1 MMTARPAL
9 PGAKHLARIACAL
22 AMALAAQGA
31 AGQSPGALRLPV
43 EWITVEDGLP
53 QGMVRTIIQDRAGH
67 MWFGTKDGLVRSDG
81 NRLKVFRHDN
91 EDSTSL
97 SGNHITALLEDRHGQ
112 LWVATE
118 HYGVDRY
125 DPRTER
131 FTHVRIE
138 GAFASAHDLAPRT
151 LREDAEG
158 NIWVLGKFGM
168 LSVITGGPSGKGAS
182 GSPQP
187 VLQAAASVRGDLQLP
202 DTVRSLLFTP
212 QGDLWLASNV
222 GLLIQGT
229 TAHGARASSR
239 WPVPQAEFTQDAWE
253 EPTALV
259 LDTARSRVWL
269 LRGITLIGFDLV
281 NGRPLD
287 TLRMDHAPPFKGN
300 PPLLDRQGRLW
311 LSVSTAND
319 PVRFEVHT
327 GTLETIRFEP
337 QDRPGFPEQQSA
349 ICWAEDR
356 NGNIWVG
363 TSGYGVLKYRSRT
376 ERFQRLRAGRFT
388 SFMRADLDGRYIM
401 SIEDFDQVNVVDGAP
416 RTLPIGEALQEDGL
430 TVGWRCVV
438 VDPTGAQWC
447 AAPFPDGRS
456 LLARLG
462 PGPNAA
468 LEMIPLEEGD
478 QVSEVLPG
486 EGHDLWVTVRHPGV
500 NTAHGLVRFD
510 ARTRRITERYRFP
523 HPIEPR
529 EYRGISDWRIDADG
543 TVRMGTLSGVQILH
557 TADERWQSF
566 VHDPDDPRSLPQ
578 EVVLSICPDPD
589 DPGRYLWVGTEGGGL
604 VKLDLRSGACE
615 RFTTHNGLPN
625 DVIYGI
631 LADERRNLWLSTN
644 NGLCRF
650 DPRTG
655 AATHY
660 TKDDGLCGN
669 EFNRYSAQRGIDGR
683 FYFAGVDGVTAFHPE
698 DLYTNEA
705 PSPTRIS
712 GMRLANKEVAVG
724 TFHLPG
730 ADVPLLPTPIGY
742 LAELVLPY
750 DQRMVTLM
758 FACMDPTAPR
768 KNSYR
773 YKLEGFDEDWVDA
786 QHAAEATF
794 TNLDPGRYTFRVQGR
809 NSAGVWDEEGA
820 AIALVITP
828 PWWGTWWF
836 RILAA
841 LAVLAAA
848 YGFYRYRL
856 AQALALSRMRDRIAR
871 DLHDEIGSTLSS
883 VAIFSEVAM
892 RQDPADAAGRRA
904 VLSRISQ
911 STSQMMESMNDIVW
925 AVNSRNDDLHHVARR
940 MQEFAVRITEGC
952 GCALAFDLDAD
963 LGSLPLRMVQ
973 RKNLFLIFKEAVTNA
988 AKHSGCGSLSVRLRR
1003 DHAHLVLTVQDDGAG
1018 FQRHADAPPSR
1029 SGGGNGLGNMEARAA
1044 EIRGTLRIASMP
1056 GRGTTIELR
1065 FVP

>member
-1 MMTARPAL
+1 MIPRPAL
-9 PGAKHLARIACAL
+9 PGAKHLARIACGLAL
-22 AMALAAQGA
+22 VWAAQRS
-31 AGQSPGALRLPV
+31 AGQPPAAVRLPV

-53 QGMVRTIIQDRAGH
+53 QGMVRAIIQDRTGH

-118 HYGVDRY
+118 HYGIDRY

-138 GAFASAHDLAPRT
+138 GAFATAHDLAPRT
-151 LREDAEG
+151 LREDADG

-182 GSPQP
+182 GSPVP

-212 QGDLWLASNV
+212 QGDLWLASNA
-222 GLLIQGT
+222 GLVIQGT
-229 TAHGARASSR
+229 TAHSTRASSR
-239 WPVPQAEFTQDAWE
+239 WPVPAAEFTQDPWE
-253 EPTALV
+253 EPTALL

-269 LRGITLIGFDLV
+269 LRGITLIEFDLV

-287 TLRMDHAPPFKGN
+287 TLRMDQDLPFKGN
-300 PPLLDRQGRLW
+300 PPLLDRQGRIW
-311 LSVSTAND
+311 LSVLTVND
-319 PVRFEVHT
+319 PIRYVVRT

-337 QDRPGFPEQQSA
+337 QDRPGFPEQPSA

-356 NGNIWVG
+356 NGNIWIG

-388 SFMRADLDGRYIM
+388 SFMRADLAGRYIM
-401 SIEDFDQVNVVDGAP
+401 SIEGFDQVNAVDGAP
-416 RTLPIGEALQEDGL
+416 RNLTIGETLHEAGL
-430 TVGWRCVV
+430 TVGWRCVMA
-438 VDPTGAQWC
+438 DPSGAQWC

-456 LLARLG
+456 LLARLA

-468 LEMIPLEEGD
+468 LEMIQLEEGD

-486 EGHDLWVTVRHPGV
+486 EGHDLWITVRGSGV

-510 ARTRRITERYRFP
+510 TRTRRTVARYRLP

-529 EYRGISDWRIDADG
+529 EYRGISDWKIDADG
-543 TVRMGTLSGVQILH
+543 TVRLGTLSGVQVLH
-557 TADERWQSF
+557 TADGRWQSF
-566 VHDPDDPRSLPQ
+566 VHDPNNPRSLPQ

-589 DPGRYLWVGTEGGGL
+589 DPDRYLWVGTEGGGL
-604 VKLDLRSGACE
+604 AKLDLRSGVCE
-615 RFTTHNGLPN
+615 RFTTRNGLPN

-650 DPRTG
+650 DPHTG

-683 FYFAGVDGVTAFHPE
+683 FFFAGVDGVSAFHPE
-698 DLYTNEA
+698 DLYTEEA
-705 PSPTRIS
+705 SSPTRIT
-712 GMRLANKEVAVG
+712 GLRLANKEVAVG

-730 ADVPLLPTPIGY
+730 EDVPLLPTPIGY
-742 LAELVLPY
+742 LTELMLPY
-750 DQRMVTLM
+750 DQQMITFT
-758 FACMDPTAPR
+758 FACMDHTTPR

-786 QHAAEATF
+786 QHATEATF

-809 NSAGVWDEEGA
+809 NSAGVWDGDGA
-820 AIALVITP
+820 AIALIITP
-828 PWWGTWWF
+828 PWWGAWWF
-836 RILAA
+836 RILAV
-841 LAVLAAA
+841 LAVFAAA
-848 YGFYRYRL
+848 YGSHRFRL
-856 AQALALSRMRDRIAR
+856 AQSLALSRMRDRIAR

-892 RQDPADAAGRRA
+892 RQDSADAAGRHA

-925 AVNSRNDDLHHVARR
+925 AVNSRNDDLHHVAQR
-940 MQEFAVRITEGC
+940 MQEFAVRITEARAC
-952 GCALAFDLDAD
+952 SLTFDLDEQ
-963 LGSLPLRMVQ
+963 LGGMPLKMVQ

-988 AKHSGCGSLSVRLRR
+988 AKHAGCGVLSVRLRR
-1003 DHAHLVLTVQDDGAG
+1003 DRGHLVLTVQDDGAG
-1018 FQRHADAPPSR
+1018 FHRHSDGSTSPT
-1029 SGGGNGLGNMEARAA
+1029 GGGNGLGNMEARAE
-1044 EIRGTLRIASMP
+1044 EINGTLSIGSTP

-1065 FVP
+1065 FPA